1 MGLGWECGEGLRGQ
15 NCHSLVPP
23 NTSLLL
29 LSAGFMYS
37 FETKRSILNQQYLA
51 ALRQIAVVFL
61 TNWNTMAPFLV
72 ISSSSVLFLW
82 FL

>member
-1 MGLGWECGEGLRGQ
+1 
-15 NCHSLVPP
+15 
-23 NTSLLL
+23 
-29 LSAGFMYS
+29 MYS